1 LLLKRPLN
9 QQEIDKFWSNV
20 DRSNTDP
27 DACWEWTGYRM
38 KFGYGFFQMRKVS
51 NTPLLAHRVAWTLL
65 NGKPI
70 PEGKHVLHACDNP
83 PCCRHLFLGDQRS
96 NNDDRDR
103 KGRVASGDRNGS
115 RTHPERVPRGERQG
129 TSKLT
134 REQVREI
141 RERCKK
147 RGDGTKLAREF
158 GISQQHVSVLVNKK
172 QWRFLDAP
180 HRIH

>member
-1 LLLKRPLN
+1 
-9 QQEIDKFWSNV
+9 
-20 DRSNTDP
+20 
-27 DACWEWTGYRM
+27 
-38 KFGYGFFQMRKVS
+38 
-51 NTPLLAHRVAWTLL
+51 
-65 NGKPI
+65 
-70 PEGKHVLHACDNP
+70 
-83 PCCRHLFLGDQRS
+83 
-96 NNDDRDR
+96 
-103 KGRVASGDRNGS
+103 
-115 RTHPERVPRGERQG
+115 
-129 TSKLT
+129 LT